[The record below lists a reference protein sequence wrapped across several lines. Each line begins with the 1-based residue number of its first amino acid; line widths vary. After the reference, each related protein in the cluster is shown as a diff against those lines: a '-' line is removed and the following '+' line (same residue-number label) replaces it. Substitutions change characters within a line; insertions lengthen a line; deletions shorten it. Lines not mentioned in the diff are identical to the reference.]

1 MRSID
6 EHAAAAVAPLIV
18 SARRLPPEARPTE
31 SGYSARTPVP
41 WRGNTQLP
49 PPHWRANDEPRSPA
63 AGGRLT
69 AARLEEREMHRH
81 RWTALTSRPVL
92 AVVLAGCSP
101 PVPTCPTEELLA
113 PNLTSPAD
121 GAVVTTALPT
131 LTWAYPANC
140 SPEGYRIDLSV
151 TSDFSD
157 TSLSGGNGDPAPSC

>member
-18 SARRLPPEARPTE
+18 SARRLPPEARLTE
-31 SGYSARTPVP
+31 SCYSARTPVP

-49 PPHWRANDEPRSPA
+49 PPHWRGYDEPRSPA

-69 AARLEEREMHRH
+69 AARLEVREMHRH
-81 RWTALTSRPVL
+81 PWIALLSMAVL
-92 AVVLAGCSP
+92 ASVLAGCSP
-101 PVPTCPTEELLA
+101 PVPTCPTDELLA

-121 GAVVTTALPT
+121 GVVVTTPLPT
-131 LTWAYPANC
+131 LHWTYPANC

-157 TSLSGGNGDPAPSC
+157 TSLSGGPGDHPP